1 MVPPIE
7 NGKWI
12 ITGGTTLLQGIPA
25 NGWRLGHKES
35 PVVGRSARSVAAAEM
50 WAWWNAKTIGTDS
63 RVIER
68 TNGTERRM
76 HP

>member
-50 WAWWNAKTIGTDS
+50 WA
-63 RVIER
+63 
-68 TNGTERRM
+68 
-76 HP
+76 